1 MRISDKVNMGA
12 FVCQVSEIDWL
23 VSRKIGVYGNREG
36 SERDGKVVYFDKTK
50 KSDEIIQS
58 IIEDLI
64 GMMKGDIVFFHVID
78 TAEGESSIHG
88 IYKVCEEPFY
98 NNKEKFW
105 KSSPHFI
112 YPYRFCFEP
121 HPNHTE
127 LCKYDASI
135 LVSEFYRSIENRD
148 VRSILTLEREV
159 RGAAHAVKKITR
171 EDAEVIE
178 KLLYRDFNYRHL
190 KDPIDFQPIQM
201 QMEPLRNHIK
211 RIGEIE
217 FAIKAF
223 VAHELGRKSESLIR
237 FIPACKNAEYDFLI
251 ESFIGQTTRKPTDIL
266 CISNDDAE
274 KTVTI
279 MEVKT
284 DQAKMNDLVQS
295 LKYLELFKLRNL
307 DRGSLTYKMSI
318 CLLAQRFHQ
327 ELINYVFLRN
337 NFLPQEEITLLKYTP
352 IQNGR
357 NATFVPQLL
366 QKPQLIKGKIYPQI
380 HFDELSE
387 ISSKPDQFYAKTDK
401 KIPPRTNLELKLSE
415 GHVTILQKYYF
426 NGGKKTAL
434 GHVLIYAMHGKCASD
449 DFARFMNLVNKEINF
464 VGGDLKAVEPILIA
478 ENYDDLV
485 NFFIDEYNTYE
496 TRARRQPISA
506 YILSNI

>member
-1 MRISDKVNMGA
+1 MGA
-12 FVCQVSEIDWL
+12 FICQVSEIDWL

-36 SERDGKVVYFDKTK
+36 SERDGKVIFFDKTRK
-50 KSDEIIQS
+50 GDEIIQS

-64 GMMKGDIVFFHVID
+64 GMRKDDITFFHVID

-98 NNKEKFW
+98 NDKEKFW

-121 HPNHTE
+121 HPNHVE

-148 VRSILTLEREV
+148 IRSILTLEREV
-159 RGAAHAVKKITR
+159 RGPAHAVKKITM

-178 KLLYRDFNYRHL
+178 KLLYRDFNYRHF

-201 QMEPLRNHIK
+201 LMEPLRNYIK

-223 VAHELGRKSESLIR
+223 VAHELGRRSESLIR
-237 FIPACKNAEYDFLI
+237 FIPACKNAKYDFLI
-251 ESFIGQTTRKPTDIL
+251 ESLIGQTTRKPTDIL
-266 CISNDDAE
+266 CISNGDT
-274 KTVTI
+274 KRTVTI

-284 DQAKMNDLVQS
+284 DQARMSDLIQS
-295 LKYLELFKLRNL
+295 LKYLELFKLRNQ

-327 ELINYVFLRN
+327 ELINYIFLRN
-337 NFLPQEEITLLKYTP
+337 NFLPSEEITLLKYMPTP
-352 IQNGR
+352 NGK
-357 NATFVPQLL
+357 NATFESQLL
-366 QKPQLIKGKIYPQI
+366 QKPQLIKKKIYPQI
-380 HFDELSE
+380 IFEELSK
-387 ISSKPDQFYAKTDK
+387 ISSYPGQFYAKMGK
-401 KIPPRTNLELKLSE
+401 KIPPRTNLELKFSE
-415 GHVTILQKYYF
+415 EHVTILQKYYF
-426 NGGKKTAL
+426 NSEKKIPL
-434 GHVLIYAMHGKCASD
+434 GHVLIYEIHGKCASE
-449 DFARFMNLVNKEINF
+449 DFAKFMNRINKEIDLA
-464 VGGDLKAVEPILIA
+464 GGDLKALEPILIA

-485 NFFIDEYNTYE
+485 NFFIEEYNKYE

-506 YILSNI
+506 YILSNP